1 MGDESAVSPDEEY
14 NFVPPPYEPW
24 TPVKVERTL
33 HDLFHAVA
41 RAEIELRK
49 ALDHELDCKLE
60 YERAHVIASTDPEC
74 PRPSRSTEVTVAM
87 RDDWIRGVEYDE
99 YLAWEYAKNQ
109 VQRVLR
115 YQRRLGEQVSIVQSM
130 SKHVL
135 AAYSATQGAG
145 AR

>member
-1 MGDESAVSPDEEY
+1 MADESAVSPDEEY
-14 NFVPPPYEPW
+14 NFVPPPYEAW
-24 TPVKVERTL
+24 TPVKVEHTL
-33 HDLFHAVA
+33 HDLFYAVA

-60 YERAHVIASTDPEC
+60 YERAHVIASTDPMC
-74 PRPSRSTEVTVAM
+74 PRPNRVDVFVADREDWM
-87 RDDWIRGVEYDE
+87 RGCEYDE
-99 YLAWEYAKNQ
+99 YLAWEHAKNQ
-109 VQRVLR
+109 VQRILR

-135 AAYSATQGAG
+135 AAYSSSQGAG

>member
-1 MGDESAVSPDEEY
+1 MTESAVEPDEEY

-24 TPVKVERTL
+24 TPIKVERTL

-49 ALDHELDCKLE
+49 RLDHELDCKLE
-60 YERAHVIASTDPEC
+60 YEKAHTIASTHPDC
-74 PRPSRSTEVTVAM
+74 PRPSRTTEVTVAQ
-87 RDDWIRGVEYDE
+87 RDDWIRGYEYDE
-99 YLAWEYAKNQ
+99 YYAYELAKND
-109 VQRVLR
+109 VQRILR

-135 AAYSATQGAG
+135 AAYDSRQGAG